1 MDFDY
6 NDKTLEHKEK
16 LEAFMQEHVY
26 PAEAEHH
33 AFVEDAANM
42 WQQPPVVEDLKSKAQ
57 DAGIWNWFLPGRKP
71 QCPIYSNAK
80 IYDT

>member
-6 NDKTLEHKEK
+6 NEKTLEHKEK

-33 AFVEDAANM
+33 AFIED
-42 WQQPPVVEDLKSKAQ
+42 PLSYTHLT
-57 DAGIWNWFLPGRKP
+57 LPT
-71 QCPIYSNAK
+71 IYSV
-80 IYDT
+80 